1 MLYNN
6 KMVKIYQY
14 FIKNLKINNAF
25 YSYNFVIQH
34 QKNMQKYFLKHFGF
48 FIVILCKIIS

>member
-1 MLYNN
+1 MLCNN

-14 FIKNLKINNAF
+14 FIKNLKINKAF
-25 YSYNFVIQH
+25 YSYNFVIQN

-48 FIVILCKIIS
+48 FSDFM